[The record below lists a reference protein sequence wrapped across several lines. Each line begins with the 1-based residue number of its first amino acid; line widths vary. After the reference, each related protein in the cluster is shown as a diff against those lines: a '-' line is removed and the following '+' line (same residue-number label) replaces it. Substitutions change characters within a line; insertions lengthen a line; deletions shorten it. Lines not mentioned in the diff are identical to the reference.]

1 MRILIIRLGAIGD
14 TIITTP
20 LVRYLKQGGHEIYY
34 LGSETAQTI
43 LQNNPHVDKFILHVR
58 DSVPNDKLGDYFESV
73 REAHECDKLIDLC
86 ESIEVNLALYP
97 NDPRSK
103 YPKYERMEMCNK
115 NYYEETFRITEKQL
129 QLQFPCYAD
138 HDVPAEVKEYYNPE
152 IFFTSEEES
161 EMEKFFK
168 ELTGRFVILWGLSGS
183 SRNKTYPYSDKVIKR
198 LIKDHGDVSVIT
210 VGDEACQILEYPICD
225 IKRVICKSGQ
235 WSIRQSILACK
246 YASLVV
252 SPDTGLLHGSGAYP
266 TPKIG
271 LFTATTRENVTK
283 HFLND
288 YSLEPEGID
297 CAPCFLLI
305 YKANVQSNMAEDGI
319 TPLCCAYGIPPQK
332 LIERIEVVYDKRKLQ
347 TANA

>member
-1 MRILIIRLGAIGD
+1 MRILIVRLGAIGD
-14 TIITTP
+14 SIITTP
-20 LVRYLKQGGHEIYY
+20 LVRYLKQRGNEIYY

-43 LQNNPHVDKFILHVR
+43 LQNNPHVDKFISHVR

-73 REAHECDKLIDLC
+73 RAAHECDKMIDLC

-115 NYYEETFRITEKQL
+115 NYYEETLRIAGVDLCRPL
-129 QLQFPCYAD
+129 QGDEMGRSIFQENSFF
-138 HDVPAEVKEYYNPE
+138 NPE

-168 ELTGRFVILWGLSGS
+168 ELSGRFVILWGLSGS

-225 IKRVICKSGQ
+225 VKRVICKSGQ

-252 SPDTGLLHGSGAYP
+252 SPDTGLLHGAGAYP

-271 LFTATTRENVTK
+271 LFTATTRENVTR

-305 YKANVQSNMAEDGI
+305 YKANVQSNMAEDGL
-319 TPLCCAYGIPPQK
+319 TPLCMAYGIPPQK
-332 LIERIEVVYDKRKLQ
+332 LIERIEEVYDKRKLEN
-347 TANA
+347 ANA